1 MHPAL
6 QLFANHTWLLW
17 IILAVGIW
25 NVLVSTV
32 FYSFFAGL
40 CRRFHEARFV
50 EASIQQKP
58 FLRPLF
64 AMAVAS
70 TDSNWARLLGIV
82 MGLVLIAIATAGI
95 VILS

>member
-17 IILAVGIW
+17 IILVVGFS
-25 NVLVSTV
+25 NVLAATV
-32 FYSFFAGL
+32 FYSFLAGL
-40 CRRFHEARFV
+40 CRRLHESSFV

-58 FLRPLF
+58 ILRPLF

-70 TDSNWARLLGIV
+70 TDSNWARILGMV
-82 MGLVLIAIATAGI
+82 MNLVLIAIGTAGI
-95 VILS
+95 VFLS